1 MQKEKVMIV
10 VSNLKIAGAQKM
22 VEQLALAMDKN
33 HYELN
38 IICLSAPCNSFIE
51 KRLLDNNISI
61 IFLNKSHLIKWDI
74 DIINVK

>member
-33 HYELN
+33 QYELN
-38 IICLSAPCNSFIE
+38 IIFLSAPCNS
-51 KRLLDNNISI
+51 I
-61 IFLNKSHLIKWDI
+61 I
-74 DIINVK
+74 